1 MHLVEILQ
9 IRGVPASALFLALTR
24 RCPLSCAHCST
35 ESSLMSEQYPDE
47 PFRRVVGSFTAEC
60 HPRVLYMSGGEAL
73 LRAGLVHDLAVS
85 AREVGTRSVVLSGMY
100 FARDGHSMPA
110 AVRRAVGSVDH
121 FAASLDEFHE
131 REVSRREVFR
141 ALHEIRELVPAV
153 SLQLAGMTSDDPYL
167 LGLIDDIRREFD
179 DEVPMFV
186 DLVGRAG
193 RAKEWMPAPEP
204 TGRGTPRPDVLEPC
218 FLTSWPL
225 VHYDGTVFACCAQE
239 IVARRRPEHLV
250 IGNAARDPWPV
261 LAARSVNSRMLHG
274 IRLFGPLEL
283 RRRLGDGEP
292 GTGYCDACV
301 RLGDDPGLAAAVDRY
316 FSSPGGRALAMA
328 AQEMVAGADPG
339 RFVSMYGAPNHE
351 NLVRLGWR
359 DPACA
364 G

>member
-1 MHLVEILQ
+1 MHLVEILS

-35 ESSLMSEQYPDE
+35 ESSLSSEQYPDE
-47 PFRRVVGSFTAEC
+47 PFRRVVGSFTAEH
-60 HPRVLYMSGGEAL
+60 HPRLLYMSGGEAL
-73 LRAGLVHDLAVS
+73 LRAGLVHDLAVT
-85 AREVGTRSVVLSGMY
+85 AREAGTRSVVLSGMY
-100 FARDGHSMPA
+100 FARDGHAMSP

-121 FAASLDEFHE
+121 FAASLDQFHE

-141 ALHEIRELVPAV
+141 ALHEIREMVPAV
-153 SLQLAGMTSDDPYL
+153 SLQLVGMASDDPYL
-167 LGLIDDIRREFD
+167 LRLIDDVRREFD
-179 DEVPMFV
+179 DGVPMFV

-193 RAKEWMPAPEP
+193 RAKEWMARPDPATRTPAP
-204 TGRGTPRPDVLEPC
+204 TNLLEPC

-239 IVARRRPEHLV
+239 IVARRRPAHLV
-250 IGNAARDPWPV
+250 IGDAARDPWPV
-261 LAARSVNSRMLHG
+261 LAERSVNSRMLHG

-283 RRRLGDGEP
+283 RRRLGDGQP

-301 RLGDDPGLAAAVDRY
+301 RLGDDPGLAAEVERY
-316 FSSPGGRALAMA
+316 FGSPAGRALALA
-328 AQEMVAGADPG
+328 GQQLVAGADPG

-351 NLVRLGWR
+351 DLVRLGWR